1 MKIYE
6 IGTGYTPIP
15 AQMAAATEIVVEELS
30 KAFLAQNTQVEIIDI
45 STKSRKENNLPIREV
60 CVPALFTGTDVQ
72 LGIMHKLKRV
82 TYSLAL
88 ACELKK
94 LLKKTTEKVVLHFHN
109 QYNLF
114 FFLKLVPERLRS
126 RSLVAYTNHSG
137 IWRLEWSEIEETI
150 RTRYFQEAEC
160 MRRADLVFLLNEE
173 TKQNV
178 MTHIGVDEKKIVL
191 IDNGV
196 NTEVYHPMSEVQKQK
211 AKEKWSMTGKTVVLQ
226 VGSVYENKGQLRA
239 LEYLL
244 PMLKESENMLYAY
257 AGGVVDE
264 AYHEK
269 VIAFAKENGVDDRVR
284 YLGMLS
290 PGGELNELYNA
301 AELTIFPSRY
311 EAFGLVAIESLAAG
325 VPVMIDEQSPLDF
338 GCGSIKYNASDV
350 LSSVYI
356 LEDEKEYMQFR
367 SMARDGAVAKY
378 SWNKIADDYLSAFR
392 KEIANV

>member
-114 FFLKLVPERLRS
+114 FFLKLVPERLRN

-196 NTEVYHPMSEVQKQK
+196 NTDVYHPLSEVQKQK
-211 AKEKWSMTGKTVVLQ
+211 AKEKWSMAGKTVVLQ

-257 AGGVVDE
+257 VGGVVDE